1 LAGGRDVSMALRGS
15 WFQERW
21 HACQTRPRAEKQVDR
36 MLKLCGVQ
44 AYLPLLAQ
52 TRQWTD
58 RKKLVDFPLFPGY
71 VFARF
76 GPEQI
81 HQVLLTPGVVTIVR
95 SGGAPVPVRE
105 EDLESVRIVLACAKA
120 GLPPPEPA
128 EFVELGQ
135 EVLVREGP
143 FSGVRGVVTEDRGR
157 TRVVVRLCALKRAL
171 SVELPRGM
179 LRAAGQ

>member
-1 LAGGRDVSMALRGS
+1 
-15 WFQERW
+15 
-21 HACQTRPRAEKQVDR
+21 
-36 MLKLCGVQ
+36 MLKLRGVK

-52 TRQWTD
+52 VRQWTD
-58 RKKLVDFPLFPGY
+58 RTKRVEFPLFPGY

-76 GPEQI
+76 GREQI

-105 EDLESVRIVLACAKA
+105 EELESVRIVLTCANA
-120 GLPPPEPA
+120 GLPPPEPV

-135 EVLVREGP
+135 EVLVKEGP
-143 FSGVRGVVTEDRGR
+143 FSGVRGVVIEDRGR
-157 TRVVVRLCALKRAL
+157 ARVVVRLRALRRAL
-171 SVELPRGM
+171 SVALPRGM